1 MENNKLLDVSYYYLE
16 NANNGILNIV
26 NNSDKISEEQY
37 DDILNEENI
46 KKIKYLYYIALEDIE
61 GYLVSCYNYLKE
73 EFNKI
78 DFKNKISD
86 FEYLENSEY
95 NAIGI
100 DIELKTDDNKKIVF
114 IFYINI
120 VYNGYTY
127 MDEKLDKPKVFFEL
141 FIENE
146 KIKKIQDLNDLREK
160 RFPDKYDKM
169 VEWFEDNDIY
179 AYEKVKDIDLKEA
192 TSKEIAEKA
201 VNFIKQYYKYII
213 NDIKELQNR

>member
-16 NANNGILNIV
+16 NAYNGILNIV
-26 NNSDKISEEQY
+26 NNSDKISEKQY
-37 DDILNEENI
+37 DDIINEENI
-46 KKIKYLYYIALEDIE
+46 KKIKYLYNIALEDIE
-61 GYLVSCYNYLKE
+61 GYLSSCYNYLKKE
-73 EFNKI
+73 LNKI
-78 DFKNKISD
+78 DFKNKMSD

-100 DIELKTDDNKKIVF
+100 DIELKTEDNKKIVF
-114 IFYINI
+114 IFYISI
-120 VYNGYTY
+120 VYSGYTY

-146 KIKKIQDLNDLREK
+146 KIKKIQNLNDLREK
-160 RFPDKYDKM
+160 RFPDKCEKM

-179 AYEKVKDIDLKEA
+179 AYEKVNNIDLKKA

-201 VNFIKQYYKYII
+201 VKFIKQYYEYII

>member
-26 NNSDKISEEQY
+26 NNSDKISEGQY

-46 KKIKYLYYIALEDIE
+46 KKIKHLYNIALEDIE
-61 GYLVSCYNYLKE
+61 GYLSSCYNYLKE
-73 EFNKI
+73 ELNKI
-78 DFKNKISD
+78 DFKNKMSD

-114 IFYINI
+114 IFYISI

-141 FIENE
+141 FIEN
-146 KIKKIQDLNDLREK
+146 KKNTRFK
-160 RFPDKYDKM
+160 RF
-169 VEWFEDNDIY
+169 
-179 AYEKVKDIDLKEA
+179 EKKKV
-192 TSKEIAEKA
+192 S
-201 VNFIKQYYKYII
+201 
-213 NDIKELQNR
+213 

>member
-37 DDILNEENI
+37 DGILNEENI
-46 KKIKYLYYIALEDIE
+46 KKIKHLYNIALEDIK
-61 GYLVSCYNYLKE
+61 GYLSSCYNYLKE
-73 EFNKI
+73 ELNTI
-78 DFKNKISD
+78 DFKNEMSD
-86 FEYLENSEY
+86 FKYLKEDSEY

-100 DIELKTDDNKKIVF
+100 DIELKTDDNKKIKKIVF
-114 IFYINI
+114 IFYISI

-141 FIENE
+141 FIEN
-146 KIKKIQDLNDLREK
+146 KIQDLNDLRKK
-160 RFPDKYDKM
+160 RFPDKCDKM

-179 AYEKVKDIDLKEA
+179 AYEKVNDIDLKKA

-201 VNFIKQYYKYII
+201 VEFIKKYYEHII

>member
-26 NNSDKISEEQY
+26 NNSDKISEGQY
-37 DDILNEENI
+37 NDILNEENI
-46 KKIKYLYYIALEDIE
+46 KKIKHLYNIALEDIE
-61 GYLVSCYNYLKE
+61 GYLSSCYNYLKE
-73 EFNKI
+73 ELNKI
-78 DFKNKISD
+78 DFKNKMSD

-114 IFYINI
+114 IFYISI

-141 FIENE
+141 FIENK
-146 KIKKIQDLNDLREK
+146 KIKKIQDLNDLRKK
-160 RFPDKYDKM
+160 RFPDKCDKM

-179 AYEKVKDIDLKEA
+179 AYEKVNNIDLKKA

-201 VNFIKQYYKYII
+201 VEFIKKYYEHII

>member
-26 NNSDKISEEQY
+26 NNSDKISEGQY
-37 DDILNEENI
+37 NDILNEENI
-46 KKIKYLYYIALEDIE
+46 KKIKHLYNIALEDIE
-61 GYLVSCYNYLKE
+61 GYLSSCYNYLKE
-73 EFNKI
+73 ELNKI
-78 DFKNKISD
+78 DFKNKMSD

-114 IFYINI
+114 IFYISI

-141 FIENE
+141 FIENK
-146 KIKKIQDLNDLREK
+146 KIKKIQDLNDLRKK
-160 RFPDKYDKM
+160 RFPDKCDKM

-179 AYEKVKDIDLKEA
+179 AYEKVNDIDLKKA
-192 TSKEIAEKA
+192 TSKEIAKKA
-201 VNFIKQYYKYII
+201 VEFIKKYYEHII